1 MLKNCFLPV
10 NYNKPK
16 SQTCGEIICENL
28 HEFIIN
34 CKLCKIKIFEFEEF
48 VQHFK
53 NVHLD
58 ETQND
63 NKTLKALAPAKEQ
76 EQEAVDNYERI
87 IKLEITE
94 DIESNKEGEIKNEHE
109 TELVWNVEHNDN
121 YTDDDKDYEAN
132 TDDDEDYEGE
142 DEEQSKSIM
151 KKVIGLY
158 YISWCLFK
166 FVKLSCRTGNL
177 KN

>member
-48 VQHFK
+48 VQHFR

-58 ETQND
+58 ETSNKD
-63 NKTLKALAPAKEQ
+63 NKNFKTLASNVEQ
-76 EQEAVDNYERI
+76 EQERVDNYERI

-94 DIESNKEGEIKNEHE
+94 ANDGNKEEEIKNENE
-109 TELVWNVEHNDN
+109 EFVWNVENLDN
-121 YTDDDKDYEAN
+121 YTDEDNDYEAN
-132 TDDDEDYEGE
+132 TDDDDEDYEGE
-142 DEEQSKSIM
+142 EEEQSKSIM
-151 KKVIGLY
+151 KKVD
-158 YISWCLFK
+158 SFK
-166 FVKLSCRTGNL
+166 FL
-177 KN
+177 KYLNVY